1 MMAKTALRVAVI
13 CEWGFLLLAILLDAI
28 LESSLPEQLQAYLEW
43 ERSQTFSL
51 NEWFLL
57 IQTPLFLIGYAT
69 ASIGLL
75 LLKRWSKW
83 LYLIVLIFG
92 FAPTLISGPIVEHA
106 FVDLVVEVQTLL
118 SGLILGIVFFAED
131 AVFKD
136 TTFKSCNTLNS
147 KNSNGQFNEPANQP
161 VNGSTH

>member
-1 MMAKTALRVAVI
+1 MKAKTVLRVAVI
-13 CEWGFLLLAILLDAI
+13 CEWGFLILSILLDSI
-28 LESSLPEQLQAYLEW
+28 LESSLPDQLQAYLEW
-43 ERSQTFSL
+43 ERSQVFSL

-57 IQTPLFLIGYAT
+57 LQTPLFFIGYAT

-75 LLKRWSKW
+75 LLKAWSKW

-92 FAPTLISGPIVEHA
+92 FAPALISGPIVYHA
-106 FVDLVVEVQTLL
+106 VVDLVVEVQTLL
-118 SGLILGIVFFAED
+118 SGLILGIVFFAGD

-136 TTFKSCNTLNS
+136 TTFRRSNS
-147 KNSNGQFNEPANQP
+147 LNSNGRFNESMNQP